1 MSAERD
7 VLLDRREE
15 QYEYHVEGF
24 DGPLDVLLFL
34 IRKNELNIYNIDIS
48 LITAQFL
55 SYIHEHE
62 AEIEELSDF

>member
-48 LITAQFL
+48 LITEQFL
-55 SYIHEHE
+55 SYSHEHA
-62 AEIEELSDF
+62 AEIE